1 MIYILQFKNA
11 FTPKAKELAAR
22 ERLLRQVAADDGVR
36 PDGSTEPVELDRES
50 ARPLYREAR
59 KAAIAAGFFFP
70 EEPIRLV
77 PQDKLVA
84 IVRRSQEL
92 ALEGKGGEEE
102 GEGGNGEAA
111 S

>member
-1 MIYILQFKNA
+1 M
-11 FTPKAKELAAR
+11 
-22 ERLLRQVAADDGVR
+22 LRQVAADDGVR

-92 ALEGKGGEEE
+92 ALEGKGGDEE